1 MALRSLILEID
12 SEIDPVSGWLSD
24 ERGERRRFSG
34 WLGLAAALETV
45 IDDVPAHQPDEPE
58 DHP

>member
-1 MALRSLILEID
+1 VALRSLVLEIESD
-12 SEIDPVSGWLSD
+12 TDPVSGWLSD
-24 ERGERRRFSG
+24 ERGARRRFSG

-45 IDDVPAHQPDEPE
+45 IDDAPASPSDGAE